1 GHAPRG
7 GRVRNPRSTSRRLS
21 IAILLTIAIVG
32 VFVVRL
38 VDFQIVRASELNAA
52 SLDKRAV
59 AMKTYGTRGQITD
72 KDGVVLAESVMR
84 YDVTASPKVA
94 GGFDRKTED
103 GEIQTV
109 SLLDAAGEIA
119 EITGSDP
126 TAMFLKLT
134 EDPESNYVL
143 LASGLDKE
151 QLDAVWALKIPWVTM
166 VSNPARTYP
175 NGAVAGNLVGF
186 VGTDGPQNGIE
197 TTADDCLGSTNG
209 LSTYERGVDGV
220 RLPGSTVTTKEAM
233 DGGAVTLT
241 IDSDLQWF
249 VQQRVAERA
258 IEIGADSASAVVV
271 RVKDGHIMAM
281 ADWPA
286 VDPNNVDATAEE
298 HPEDLGARS
307 FSGAYEQGSTFKP
320 ITAAM
325 LIDQGAAG
333 QNSKITVP
341 SVWETPEGGTVRDAF
356 GHGPANWTL
365 TGVIQQ
371 SSNVGIAMF
380 GSRLD
385 NKTRYAYLKKFGFG
399 EMSAV
404 GFQGETP
411 GILAGSW
418 NSQQKYDITFGQGI
432 SASLAQMAGA
442 YQALGNNGV
451 RLPLRLI
458 EKCTMPDGTVTI
470 PSTGEPVQVVSES
483 AADQVVEM
491 METVVSG
498 GSLSKDLTIPGYRVA
513 AKTGTGEVAAG
524 GVYTNQRIVSLAG
537 LAPAE
542 NPEYAVIVS
551 FVKPDIMKTS
561 YAAAAPFQK
570 IMAQVLKTYRVEP
583 STTSAPQLQ
592 TTW

>member
-1 GHAPRG
+1 M
-7 GRVRNPRSTSRRLS
+7 RNPRSTSRRLS
-21 IAILLTIAIVG
+21 IAILMTIAIVAI
-32 VFVVRL
+32 FVVRL
-38 VDFQIVRASELNAA
+38 VDFQVVRASELNAA

-59 AMKTYGTRGQITD
+59 AMTTYGSRGAITD
-72 KDGVVLAESVMR
+72 KDGVVLAESVTR
-84 YDVTASPKVA
+84 YDATAAPNVA
-94 GGFDRKTED
+94 GAFKRTAED
-103 GEIQTV
+103 GTVQTV

-119 EITGSDP
+119 EITGGDAN
-126 TAMFLKLT
+126 TIFLKLT
-134 EDPESNYVL
+134 EDPDSNYVL
-143 LASGLDKE
+143 LASGLEKD

-166 VSNPARTYP
+166 RSNPDRTYP

-186 VGTDGPQNGIE
+186 VGTDGPQNGVE
-197 TTADDCLGSTNG
+197 TTADDCLGSTDG
-209 LSTYERGVDGV
+209 QSTYERGVDGV
-220 RLPGSTVTTKEAM
+220 RLPGSTVTTKEAK
-233 DGGAVTLT
+233 DGGTVTLT

-258 IEIGADSASAVVV
+258 IAIGADSASAVVV
-271 RVKDGHIMAM
+271 RVADGHIMAM
-281 ADWPA
+281 TDWPA
-286 VDPNNVDATAEE
+286 VDPNDRDLMAEE
-298 HPEDLGARS
+298 HPEFLGALS

-320 ITAAM
+320 FTAAM

-333 QNSKITVP
+333 PETKVTVP

-356 GHGPANWTL
+356 GHGDANWTL

-371 SSNVGIAMF
+371 SSNVGISML

-385 NKTRYAYLKKFGFG
+385 NKTRYEYLKKFGFG
-399 EMSAV
+399 AMTAV
-404 GFQGETP
+404 KFQGETP
-411 GILAGSW
+411 GILADSW
-418 NSQQKYDITFGQGI
+418 NSQLKYDIAFGQGI
-432 SASLAQMAGA
+432 SSSLAQMAGA

-458 EKCTMPDGTVTI
+458 EKCTMPDGTVVT
-470 PSTGEPVQVVSES
+470 PSTGEPVRVVSET
-483 AADQVVEM
+483 AADQVVAM

-498 GSLSKDLTIPGYRVA
+498 GSLSQELTIPGYRIA
-513 AKTGTGEVAAG
+513 AKTGTGEVAEG
-524 GVYTNQRIVSLAG
+524 GVYTNERVVSLAG

-551 FVKPDIMKTS
+551 FVKPDIMKS
-561 YAAAAPFQK
+561 SSAAAAPFQK

>member
-1 GHAPRG
+1 M
-7 GRVRNPRSTSRRLS
+7 RNPRSTSRRLS

-38 VDFQIVRASELNAA
+38 VDFQVVRASELNAA

-59 AMKTYGTRGQITD
+59 AMKTYGTRGDITD

-84 YDVTASPKVA
+84 YDVTAAPKVA
-94 GGFDRKTED
+94 GPFERRAED
-103 GEIQTV
+103 GTV
-109 SLLDAAGEIA
+109 EDVTLLDAAGELA
-119 EITGSDP
+119 EITGKDA
-126 TAMFLKLT
+126 TQIFLQLT
-134 EDPESNYVL
+134 EDPESNYAL
-143 LASGLDKE
+143 LAAGLEKE

-166 VSNPARTYP
+166 VPNPARTYP

-186 VGTDGPQNGIE
+186 VGTDGPQYGVE
-197 TTADDCLGSTNG
+197 TTANDCLDSTNG
-209 LSTYERGVDGV
+209 VSTYERGLDGV
-220 RLPGSTVTTKEAM
+220 RLPGSTVTTKEAK
-233 DGGAVTLT
+233 DGGTVTLT

-271 RVKDGHIMAM
+271 RVKDGHVMAM

-286 VDPNNVDATAEE
+286 VDPNNVNATATE

-307 FSGAYEQGSTFKP
+307 FTAAYEQGSTFKP
-320 ITAAM
+320 FTAAM
-325 LIDQGAAG
+325 VIDQGAAAP
-333 QNSKITVP
+333 NSKITVP
-341 SVWETPEGGTVRDAF
+341 SLWKTPDSATVRDAF
-356 GHGPANWTL
+356 GHGDANWTL

-371 SSNVGIAMF
+371 SSNVGISMF

-385 NKTRYAYLKKFGFG
+385 NGTRYNYLKKFGFG
-399 EMSAV
+399 TQSAV
-404 GFQGETP
+404 EFQDETT
-411 GILAGSW
+411 GILADHW
-418 NSQQKYDITFGQGI
+418 NNQQKYDITYGQGI
-432 SASLAQMAGA
+432 AASLAQMAGA

-458 EKCTMPDGTVTI
+458 EKCTTPDGTVLT
-470 PSTGEPVQVVSES
+470 PSAGEPVQVVSES
-483 AADQVVEM
+483 AADQVVQM

-513 AKTGTGEVAAG
+513 AKTGTGEVAG
-524 GVYTNQRIVSLAG
+524 PNGYTNERIVSLAG

-551 FVKPDIMKTS
+551 IVKPDIMKTS
-561 YAAAAPFQK
+561 TAAAAPFQK

-583 STTSAPQLQ
+583 STTPAPQLQ